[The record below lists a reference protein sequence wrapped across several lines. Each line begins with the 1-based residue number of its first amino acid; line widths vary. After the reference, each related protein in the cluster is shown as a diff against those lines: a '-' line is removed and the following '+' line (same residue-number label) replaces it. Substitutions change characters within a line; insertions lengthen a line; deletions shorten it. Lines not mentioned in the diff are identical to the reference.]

1 MNNKYTELVKIISS
15 ITDEKLMKSFLQNI
29 LTPKEFEEI
38 SKRLQ
43 IFKLLNDGVP
53 QRKVAQKLG
62 VSIGTIS
69 RGSRELKYG
78 NKGIIKV
85 LNWWQKSLA

>member
-1 MNNKYTELVKIISS
+1 MKELAKVLADTS
-15 ITDEKLMKSFLQNI
+15 DEKVAEAFLRTI
-29 LTPKEFEEI
+29 LTPSELDEI

-43 IFKLLNDGVP
+43 ILRMLDKGFA
-53 QRKVAQKLG
+53 QREIAKELG

-78 NKGIIKV
+78 NHKINK
-85 LNWWQKSLA
+85 LLLA